1 MKNKIMNNSIIKII
15 IERYE
20 KKIGYKM
27 ELWELKHL
35 YTCGELTLL
44 NNSEENA
51 IIDIIN
57 N

>member
-1 MKNKIMNNSIIKII
+1 MNNSIIKII